1 MFRTSLNKSIFSNT
15 FLTFQFFKAMNEN
28 LEKLFKD
35 YDGNLLNYFA
45 GLSPSESKKFNKLIK
60 KGKKNEK

>member
-1 MFRTSLNKSIFSNT
+1 
-15 FLTFQFFKAMNEN
+15 MNEN

-45 GLSPSESKKFNKLIK
+45 GLTPSESKKFNDMKKKIK

>member
-1 MFRTSLNKSIFSNT
+1 
-15 FLTFQFFKAMNEN
+15 MNEK
-28 LEKLFKD
+28 LKKLFKY

-45 GLSPSESKKFNKLIK
+45 GLTPSESKKFNDMKKRIK

>member
-1 MFRTSLNKSIFSNT
+1 
-15 FLTFQFFKAMNEN
+15 MNEN

-35 YDGNLLNYFA
+35 YDGNLLNYFC
-45 GLSPSESKKFNKLIK
+45 GLSPFESKKFNDMKKKIK